1 MGFFKNLFG
10 GKPSVEEKT
19 VKYCEDIDLS
29 YNTQKYAKAEK
40 LEAERDSWYASL
52 SEDDKKKSDAARDQ
66 WKKEQSEM
74 IEKTLREAMGSALS
88 DWNEKMSEML
98 DDEEDED

>member
-1 MGFFKNLFG
+1 MGFLKNLFG

-74 IEKTLREAMGSALS
+74 VEKTLREAMGSVFS
-88 DWNEKMSEML
+88 DWNEKMSEVL